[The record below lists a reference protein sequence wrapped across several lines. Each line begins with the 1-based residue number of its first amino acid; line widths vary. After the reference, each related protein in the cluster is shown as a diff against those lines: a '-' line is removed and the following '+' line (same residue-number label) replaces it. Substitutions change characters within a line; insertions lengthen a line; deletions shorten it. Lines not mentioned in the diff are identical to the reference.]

1 MDTPLEWSRHGSFR
15 IAFLN
20 NAPNGLI
27 YAGLDVYS
35 ENFRQ
40 LAHRLNA
47 RWKPDIKA
55 WVFRRDACPGLLD
68 QLTRLDEEIVRDAAR
83 AEQDLAELRREQ
95 ELSPFIFQGAKLSI
109 QYDAESGCIIV
120 RRPYGYV
127 LYLGGGPY
135 LGGRWC
141 KQRKGHLFS
150 LRCLEPLKRATAKVR
165 AEQDLFDQRNAEWL
179 ALENIMPLAPPI
191 PRPCDPSLGRVL
203 GLEISASPEHKTYE
217 LKLPFP
223 IDSFLGQALALSP
236 LEEMRALA
244 PVRIQDVDHA
254 YPLLKPNSIVF
265 EMGQR
270 ALVQQAMAAIQAQL
284 NELGPGEKIAPLG
297 LLSAGSGASDLGRQA
312 PQQKTKR
319 APSSSKLA
327 PLAGDLFMA
336 EHQAWIIS
344 GISSSSKPPEMM
356 CHRISAE
363 RARTHS
369 SRLSAA
375 SLARSARASGID
387 MQAWPAYLEA
397 LLLRE
402 SSSGS
407 TALEPRKPIRL

>member
-20 NAPNGLI
+20 NSPNGAI
-27 YAGLDVYS
+27 YAGLDAYS
-35 ENFRQ
+35 EKFRQ

-47 RWKPDIKA
+47 KWKPDIKA
-55 WVFRRDACPGLLD
+55 WCFRRDACPGLLD
-68 QLTRLDEEIVRDAAR
+68 QLTRLDQEIVRDAAR
-83 AEQDLAELRREQ
+83 AEQDMAELLREQ
-95 ELSPFIFQGAKLSI
+95 ELSPFTFQGAKLSM
-109 QYDAESGCIIV
+109 QYDAESQSILV
-120 RRPYGYV
+120 RRPYGYM
-127 LYLGGGPY
+127 LYLGAGPY

-141 KQRKGHLFS
+141 KERKGHLFS

-165 AEQDLFDQRNAEWL
+165 AEQELFDQRNAEWL
-179 ALENIMPLAPPI
+179 ALENIMPLAAPI

-203 GLEISASPEHKTYE
+203 GLEISASLERKTYE

-223 IDSFLGQALALSP
+223 IDSHLGQALALSP
-236 LEEMRALA
+236 LEEIRALA
-244 PVRIQDVDHA
+244 PVRVQDVDHG
-254 YPLLKPNSIVF
+254 YPLLKTSSIVF
-265 EMGQR
+265 EVGQR

-284 NELGPGEKIAPLG
+284 DELGPGEKIAPLG
-297 LLSAGSGASDLGRQA
+297 LPSSGASSLGPHA
-312 PQQKTKR
+312 SPPKSKR
-319 APSSSKLA
+319 SSKPSKLA
-327 PLAGDLFMA
+327 PLPGDLFLA
-336 EHQAWIIS
+336 GHHAWIIS
-344 GISSSSKPPEMM
+344 GISSSSKKAEMM

-363 RARTHS
+363 RARAHS

-402 SSSGS
+402 SSSGDI
-407 TALEPRKPIRL
+407 AVEPRKPIRL